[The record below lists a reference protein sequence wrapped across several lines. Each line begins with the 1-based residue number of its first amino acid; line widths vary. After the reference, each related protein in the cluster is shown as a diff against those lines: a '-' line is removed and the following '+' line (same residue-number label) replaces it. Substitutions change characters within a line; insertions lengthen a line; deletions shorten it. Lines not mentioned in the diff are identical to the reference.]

1 MRPARFPL
9 REPILNRTRTMSV
22 LVGKPAPDFT
32 AAAVLGDNTVVESFN
47 LRAHTQGKY
56 AVLFFWP
63 LDFTFVCPS
72 EIVAFE
78 NRIEEFRQ
86 RNCELIG
93 ISVDSH
99 FTHLAWK
106 NTPREQG
113 GLGKVTFPMVA
124 DLTKSIARAYDV
136 LSGEAVALRGTFIID
151 RTGNVRHQLV
161 NDLPL
166 GRNVDET
173 LRTLD
178 ALQFVETHGEVCPAG
193 WHKGKPGMK
202 PDASGVADYMA
213 GNHKDL

>member
-1 MRPARFPL
+1 M
-9 REPILNRTRTMSV
+9 
-22 LVGKPAPDFT
+22 
-32 AAAVLGDNTVVESFN
+32 LGDNSFAESFN
-47 LRAHTQGKY
+47 LKSHIAGKY
-56 AVLFFWP
+56 AVIFFWP

-78 NRIEEFRQ
+78 NRYEEFPK

-93 ISVDSH
+93 VSVDSH
-99 FTHLAWK
+99 FTHFAWK
-106 NTPREQG
+106 NTKRDQG
-113 GLGKVTFPMVA
+113 GLGHISFPMVA
-124 DLTKSIARAYDV
+124 DLTKSIARDYDV

-151 RTGNVRHQLV
+151 RSGTVRHQLV

-193 WHKGKPGMK
+193 WQKGKSGMK
-202 PDASGVADYMA
+202 ADAEGVAKYMA
-213 GNHKDL
+213 GNHAAL